1 MKIPSIAA
9 ALALVT
15 ACAVQTPAEV
25 RTATIVPGEYV
36 KGVTRVPAPALAD
49 CRIRE
54 TRTANGLRLEAVVGS
69 DHAVYGAY
77 QFTVT
82 AKGSGG
88 ASDITQGGPVELE
101 AGERAT
107 VGRAEFSGKRY
118 SAYLTLSD
126 AEGALC
132 NAERF
137 S

>member
-25 RTATIVPGEYV
+25 RTAAIVPGVLV
-36 KGVTRVPAPALAD
+36 KGETAAPAPLAG

-54 TRTANGLRLEAVVGS
+54 TKTANGLRLEAIVDA

-77 QFTVT
+77 EFVVT
-82 AKGSGG
+82 AKGPGG
-88 ASDITQGGPVELE
+88 NSDVSQGGPVDLA

-107 VGRAEFSGKRY
+107 VGSAEFSGKRY
-118 SAYLTLSD
+118 RAFLAFRD
-126 AEGALC
+126 AHGALC
-132 NAERF
+132 ETERF

>member
-25 RTATIVPGEYV
+25 HTAAFVPGEYV
-36 KGVTRVPAPALAD
+36 KGEAAAPAPEAN

-54 TRTANGLRLEAVVGS
+54 TPTANGLRLEAIVTA
-69 DHAVYGAY
+69 DHAVYGEY
-77 QFTVT
+77 EFIIE

-88 ASDITQGGPVELE
+88 SSNISQGGPVEL
-101 AGERAT
+101 ASGERAT
-107 VGRAEFSGKRY
+107 VGSAEVSARRYRAF
-118 SAYLTLSD
+118 LTLSD
-126 AEGALC
+126 ADGALC
-132 NAERF
+132 TAERL